1 MLGIKDKG
9 ILLQINKRCNR
20 VAFFNPILLGLIK
33 KDLNQLILTQKN
45 KITRSLYKKADMYL

>member
-1 MLGIKDKG
+1 MLGVKDKG

-33 KDLNQLILTQKN
+33 KRFISINSCTKN
-45 KITRSLYKKADMYL
+45 K